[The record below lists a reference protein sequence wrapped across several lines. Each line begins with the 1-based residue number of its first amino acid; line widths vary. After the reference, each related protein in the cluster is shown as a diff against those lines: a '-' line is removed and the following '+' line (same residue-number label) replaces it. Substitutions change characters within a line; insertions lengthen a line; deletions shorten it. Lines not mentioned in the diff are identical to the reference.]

1 MSGLRISADAQS
13 DVGRK
18 RKGNEDALCLNDEQ
32 RLYVVADG
40 MGGHAAGEVASR
52 VAVDAIAEFV
62 ELTGGNQEITW
73 PFGLDDTIS
82 YEGNRLKTA
91 VRHANT
97 RVIEATRES
106 AEYEG
111 MATTVAAVL
120 VDGDIANLAH
130 VGDSRIY
137 LWNGEAI
144 EQLTRDHSWVNE
156 QIENGAISPEQARSH
171 PLRNVVTRALGG
183 RADLVVDIQS
193 RRMAPGDMLLLCSDG
208 LTTMV
213 PDDGIARILRE
224 SEGDVA
230 RATTA
235 LVSEANERGGEDN
248 ITVVLLK
255 FEE

>member
-1 MSGLRISADAQS
+1 MSDVRIICEALS
-13 DVGRK
+13 DVGKK
-18 RKGNEDALCLNDEQ
+18 RKGNEDALFLNEEQ

-52 VAVDAIAEFV
+52 VAVDAIGEFV

-91 VRHANT
+91 VRHANS

-120 VDGDIANLAH
+120 VDGDVANLAH

-137 LWNGEAI
+137 LWNGQTI

-213 PDDGIARILRE
+213 PDPEIARILRD
-224 SEGDVA
+224 SGGDVA
-230 RATTA
+230 KAASA
-235 LVSEANERGGEDN
+235 LVGEANAKGGEDN

-255 FEE
+255 FGG

>member
-1 MSGLRISADAQS
+1 MRITCEARS

-18 RKGNEDALCLNDEQ
+18 RKGNEDALFLNPEQ
-32 RLYVVADG
+32 KLYVVADG

-52 VAVDAIAEFV
+52 VAVDAINEFV
-62 ELTGGNQEITW
+62 NLTGGNEEITW

-91 VRHANT
+91 IRHANR
-97 RVIEATRES
+97 RVLEATRES

-120 VDGDIANLAH
+120 VDGDTANLAH

-137 LWNGEAI
+137 LWSGGQI
-144 EQLTRDHSWVNE
+144 SQLTSDHSWVNE
-156 QIENGAISPEQARSH
+156 QIQSGVISPEQARNH

-183 RADLVVDIQS
+183 RSDLLVDIQS
-193 RRMAPGDMLLLCSDG
+193 RRMGPGDVLLLCSDG
-208 LTTMV
+208 LTTMI
-213 PDDGIARILRE
+213 PDEEIARILGE
-224 SEGDVA
+224 AEGDVA
-230 RATTA
+230 RAATS
-235 LVSEANERGGEDN
+235 LVEQANDKGGEDN

>member
-1 MSGLRISADAQS
+1 MKITCEARS

-18 RKGNEDALCLNDEQ
+18 RKGNEDALFLNPDQ

-52 VAVDAIAEFV
+52 VAVDAINEFV
-62 ELTGGNQEITW
+62 TLTGGNQEITW

-91 VRHANT
+91 IRHANR
-97 RVIEATRES
+97 RVLEATRDS

-120 VDGDIANLAH
+120 VDGDTANLAH

-137 LWNGEAI
+137 LWSGGAFS
-144 EQLTRDHSWVNE
+144 QLTSDHSWVNE
-156 QIENGAISPEQARSH
+156 QIQSGVISPEQARNH

-183 RADLVVDIQS
+183 RSDLLVDIQS
-193 RRMAPGDMLLLCSDG
+193 RRMGPGDVLLLCSDG
-208 LTTMV
+208 LTTMIA
-213 PDDGIARILRE
+213 DEDIARILGE
-224 SEGDVA
+224 AGGDVA
-230 RATTA
+230 RAATS
-235 LVSEANERGGEDN
+235 LVEQANDRGGEDN

>member
-1 MSGLRISADAQS
+1 VTSVRITSEARS

-18 RKGNEDALCLNDEQ
+18 RKGNEDALFLNEEQ
-32 RLYVVADG
+32 KLYVVADG

-52 VAVDAIAEFV
+52 VAVEAIAEFV
-62 ELTGGNQEITW
+62 ALTGGNQEITW
-73 PFGLDDTIS
+73 PFGLDDSIS

-91 VRHANT
+91 VRHANS
-97 RVIEATRES
+97 RVLEATRES

-120 VDGDIANLAH
+120 VDGDTANLAH

-137 LWNGEAI
+137 LYHDGSI

-156 QIENGAISPEQARSH
+156 QIETGAISPEQARSH

-183 RADLVVDIQS
+183 RADLLVDIQS

-213 PDDGIARILRE
+213 QDAEIARILE
-224 SEGDVA
+224 EAGGDVQKGA
-230 RATTA
+230 AA
-235 LVSEANERGGEDN
+235 LVREANEKGGEDN
-248 ITVVLLK
+248 ITVLLLK
-255 FEE
+255 FEA